1 MPGIASLLAVLTPFE
16 QDHFFPPGLW
26 AEVTRVA
33 PEFRRID
40 PTGLDPAAFAAE
52 LAAADPEVLL
62 ACWHTPPLPAVLP
75 PRLRYMCYVTGS
87 VRRLVTRAQLE
98 AGFRVTNWG
107 SVISRTVAEC
117 ALFHTLACLRRATH
131 WTLRFHQERGWR
143 DGWEE
148 VRSLFGRRV
157 GVHGYGA
164 VAREFLKLIPP
175 FGCAVS
181 VLAPDFDDAE
191 AARTGLARCPSLDAL
206 FADHDVIVELAPLNA
221 HTAGIVTERHLRLI
235 RPGGVF
241 VNVARAGITDEAA
254 LLRVAREGTIS
265 IGLDVLVQEPQP
277 PDSPWRGLR
286 NVSFTPHVAG
296 PTIDR
301 FPDAGAHALR
311 NLHAYAAGEPLSGV
325 VTPKAYDEAT

>member
-1 MPGIASLLAVLTPFE
+1 MPAISSLLAVLTPFE
-16 QDHFFPPGLW
+16 QEHFLPGGLW
-26 AEVTRVA
+26 TEVTQIA
-33 PEFRRID
+33 PSVRLFD
-40 PTGLDPAAFAAE
+40 PTGRTPADLAAE
-52 LAAADPEVLL
+52 LAAFDPEVLL
-62 ACWHTPPLPAVLP
+62 ACWQTPPLPAVLP
-75 PRLRYMCYVTGS
+75 PRLQYMCYLTGS
-87 VRRLVTRAQLE
+87 VRRLISRAQIE
-98 AGFRVTNWG
+98 AGLRVTNWG

-117 ALFHTLACLRRATH
+117 ALFHTLASLRRATH
-131 WTLRFHQERGWR
+131 WTFTFHHERGWR

-175 FGCAVS
+175 FDCRVS

-206 FADHDVIVELAPLNA
+206 FAEHDVVVELAPLNA
-221 HTAGIVTERHLRLI
+221 HTAGIVTERHLRMI

-254 LLRVAREGTIS
+254 LLRIAQEGNIS
-265 IGLDVLVQEPQP
+265 VGLDVLVQEPQP

-296 PTIDR
+296 PTLDR
-301 FPDAGAHALR
+301 FPDAGAHAIR
-311 NLHAYAAGEPLSGV
+311 NLRAYAAGEPLTGL